1 MLADAVGRE
10 GRAAVL
16 AAQVA
21 RTAKK
26 SVRSSSKPSTHVTKE
41 LQTRIQHCNFNEVL
55 TPAHYPPACIC
66 RAGIYLLG
74 VDALP
79 CIRWP
84 AHATI

>member
-1 MLADAVGRE
+1 MLADAVGRK

-16 AAQVA
+16 AAQAA

-41 LQTRIQHCNFNEVL
+41 LQTRIHHCNFNEVL
-55 TPAHYPPACIC
+55 TPVHYPPACIC
-66 RAGIYLLG
+66 RAEIYLLG

-79 CIRWP
+79 CVRWP
-84 AHATI
+84 AHITT

>member
-1 MLADAVGRE
+1 MLADAVGRK

-16 AAQVA
+16 AAWAA

-41 LQTRIQHCNFNEVL
+41 FQTRIQHGNFNEVL
-55 TPAHYPPACIC
+55 TPVHYPPACIC
-66 RAGIYLLG
+66 RAEIYLRG

-79 CIRWP
+79 CVRWP
-84 AHATI
+84 AHITT